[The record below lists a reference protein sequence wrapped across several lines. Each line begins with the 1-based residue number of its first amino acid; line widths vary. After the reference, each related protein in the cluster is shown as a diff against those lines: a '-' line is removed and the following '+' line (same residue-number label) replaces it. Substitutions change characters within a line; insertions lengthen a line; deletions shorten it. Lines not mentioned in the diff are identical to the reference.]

1 MNRRRLTLGWVLSWT
16 ALFWSGPTWSQTT
29 DEPHKAPQNSITTSG
44 TGFLVAPG
52 YLLTAQHLVE
62 GKDFLYVGPNAQN
75 KWLRAKLIKSSKAL
89 DVALLQVP
97 FESPVVQLARWT
109 DVPVGLEVYAIG
121 YPQPGFQGFSK
132 KITQGIINGNRGNSN
147 DLATAKY
154 FQFSAEVS
162 KGNSGGPV
170 FAGDGSVV
178 GMVQRKLNALSVAE
192 KSNDLVINVNYGL
205 KPPYLIDFLRDTPAA
220 VREHPLDL
228 SANPRPHQLFK
239 SVEAS
244 VYSVI
249 ARNAPPKPRQP

>member
-1 MNRRRLTLGWVLSWT
+1 MNRRTLAMGLLVGACLWGAWPSW
-16 ALFWSGPTWSQTT
+16 AQDRP
-29 DEPHKAPQNSITTSG
+29 APSTPPAAASTTSG

-62 GKDFLYVGPNAQN
+62 GKEFLYVGPNAQN
-75 KWLRAKLIKSSKAL
+75 KWLRAKLIKANKAL

-97 FESPVVQLARWT
+97 FETPVVQLARWS
-109 DVPVGLEVYAIG
+109 DVPIGLEVYAIG

-147 DLATAKY
+147 DLSTAKY

-205 KPPYLIDFLRDTPAA
+205 KPTYLIDFLRDTPAA

-239 SVEAS
+239 SAEAS
-244 VYSVI
+244 VFSVI
-249 ARNAPPKPRQP
+249 ARHLPPKSTQP